1 MSKRN
6 TFKFCTSYF
15 KRHTYEDKG
24 YEQKKSK
31 KQNNTYMYTMFV
43 SKSMQTTSCGG
54 SYRSKYR
61 ESTPTINGTGA
72 LSTVARDKGQR
83 GM

>member
-1 MSKRN
+1 
-6 TFKFCTSYF
+6 
-15 KRHTYEDKG
+15 
-24 YEQKKSK
+24 
-31 KQNNTYMYTMFV
+31 MYTMFV
-43 SKSMQTTSCGG
+43 SKSMHTISCGG

-83 GM
+83 GIYGHCHWNGNIIWRKNEMKPTH

>member
-1 MSKRN
+1 
-6 TFKFCTSYF
+6 
-15 KRHTYEDKG
+15 
-24 YEQKKSK
+24 
-31 KQNNTYMYTMFV
+31 MYTMFV
-43 SKSMQTTSCGG
+43 SKSMHTISCGG

-83 GM
+83 GIYGHCH